1 MAARSLEDLG
11 WNDALEEEFAPH
23 AEAGWVPAR
32 LIRDNK
38 ITYGAL
44 YVKEGAFE
52 EVEVV
57 LGGKVYHDAATDA
70 DLPAVGDWVALEV
83 GAAEGET
90 VIRARME
97 RRNRLSRKAAGQ
109 STEEQVMVA
118 NVDVVVV
125 VTEAG
130 PDFNPRRMERFF
142 AIIGRSGAKAVVLL
156 NKCDLYSREE
166 NEAAAAALLALNPD
180 AAVHIASAQEKLGLK
195 ALKNYFTKGVTVAM
209 VGSSG
214 VGKSAIINQLLGGD
228 EFQWTGEVNEITG
241 KGRHTTTARELMVLR
256 KGGII
261 VDNPGIREVQMWT
274 DESTLRERFADIEAL
289 AAECRFHDCKHASD
303 TGCAIRK
310 AVAEGGLA
318 EERYTGF
325 LKLDAEIE
333 KLRERTKTRR
343 MTEERRSKRDHKIK
357 ARNRA
362 DRIDIER
369 DLKPRA

>member
-1 MAARSLEDLG
+1 MAVRSLEDLG
-11 WNDALEEEFAPH
+11 WNDVLEAEFEPYR
-23 AEAGWVPAR
+23 ETGWTPAR

-38 ITYGAL
+38 ISYGAL
-44 YVKEGAFE
+44 YVAVGGFE

-57 LGGKVYHDAATDA
+57 LGGKVYHEAATDA
-70 DLPAVGDWVALEV
+70 DLPAVGDWVALEL
-83 GAAEGET
+83 GKEEGET
-90 VIRARME
+90 VIRARLA

-142 AIIGRSGAKAVVLL
+142 AIIGRSGAQAVVLL
-156 NKCDLYSREE
+156 NKCDLYEREQ
-166 NEAAAAALLALNPD
+166 NEAAAEAIRALNPE
-180 AAVHIASAQEKLGLK
+180 ASIHITSAQEKKGLK
-195 ALKNYFTKGVTVAM
+195 ALKQYFQRGATVAL

-214 VGKSAIINQLLGGD
+214 VGKSALINQLLGD

-256 KGGII
+256 GGGII

-274 DESTLRERFADIEAL
+274 DETTLRERFADIESL
-289 AAECRFHDCKHASD
+289 AEQCQFGDCKHTSD
-303 TGCAIRK
+303 RACAIRQ
-310 AVAEGGLA
+310 AVADGRLEQ
-318 EERYTGF
+318 ERYNGF
-325 LKLDAEIE
+325 LKLDAE
-333 KLRERTKTRR
+333 LAQLGARTKTRR